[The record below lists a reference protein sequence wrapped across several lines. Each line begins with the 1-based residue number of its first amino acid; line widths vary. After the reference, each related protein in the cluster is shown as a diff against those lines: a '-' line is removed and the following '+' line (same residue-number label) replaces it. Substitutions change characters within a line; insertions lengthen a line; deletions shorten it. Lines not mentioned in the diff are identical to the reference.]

1 MGIKNLDGKISGKIS
16 NKTPTI
22 KGNLVNRVPTISGG
36 LTTMPTGIDY
46 DKGIIN
52 KPIEQDTTEAWNSQ
66 PNLIAKKG
74 HLYFYTDYQNVGG
87 VNIAGLKLGDGT
99 SYLIDLPFVDAQF
112 QEHISDTIV
121 HITQQERE
129 FWNNKNRA
137 VITGENLIL
146 TDL

>member
-1 MGIKNLDGKISGKIS
+1 MGINNLDGKISGRISNTTPKIS
-16 NKTPTI
+16 GKIGSKTPS
-22 KGNLVNRVPTISGG
+22 ISGE
-36 LTTMPTGIDY
+36 LSTMPRGIDY
-46 DKGIIN
+46 DKLIN

-74 HLYFYTDYQNVGG
+74 HLYFYTDYKNVGG

-99 SYLIDLPFVDAQF
+99 SYLIDLPFIDAQF